1 MDPALTA
8 TLTTLLPSLS
18 TIPPDLTR
26 HATHLLLASKHTIPL
41 PARQEY
47 ARAYICAHIACVRLA
62 PLLSLP
68 EATNAHVPVP
78 KRQYDALY
86 KLFEEKL
93 PAMKRQGEDKDRGAF
108 LKRDVVDRV
117 CDAMHVVETGLVKDG
132 MACLL
137 GADGGKE
144 TTVFVTRNGTSDDRR
159 ASLEWSVLGAVIFTV
174 KFGDIIDHTY
184 APPEKNEKDQ
194 NREEIEEENGEQH
207 PTIHSTSTTSTPRKP
222 NRPAKARLLITKEHS
237 FFKAKFLKLAFGR
250 ITPTVLDNV
259 IVELQTAC
267 FRPFRAPKRPY
278 TKLIQ
283 AWILDLRKVLDAQA
297 KSSGLQLDG
306 GGRAKGISGIGRM
319 VRGSVIYLTEKRR
332 REYDV
337 WLKATK
343 RRLDVLEME
352 GKQRQIEG

>member
-18 TIPPDLTR
+18 TIPPELTR
-26 HATHLLLASKHTIPL
+26 HATHLLLASRHTISL
-41 PARQEY
+41 PARQEH

-68 EATNAHVPVP
+68 EATNVHVPVTR
-78 KRQYDALY
+78 RQYDALY

-93 PAMKRQGEDKDRGAF
+93 PAMKRQGEDKDPGTF

-117 CDAMHVVETGLVKDG
+117 CDAMHVVEVGLVKDG
-132 MACLL
+132 IACLC
-137 GADGGKE
+137 GADGEKG
-144 TTVFVTRNGTSDDRR
+144 TTVFVIRKGTRDDKR

-184 APPEKNEKDQ
+184 APPEQNEQDQ
-194 NREEIEEENGEQH
+194 NREEIEDEDGEQR
-207 PTIHSTSTTSTPRKP
+207 PTLQSTSTTSTPRKP
-222 NRPAKARLLITKEHS
+222 NSPIARLLITKEHGI
-237 FFKAKFLKLAFGR
+237 FKAKFLKLAFGR
-250 ITPTVLDNV
+250 ITPTVLDNA

-267 FRPFRAPKRPY
+267 YGSLRAPKKPY
-278 TKLIQ
+278 TKLIE
-283 AWILDLRKVLDAQA
+283 AWILDLRKVLDAQT
-297 KSSGLQLDG
+297 KSSSLQLDG

-337 WLKATK
+337 WLEATK
-343 RRLDVLEME
+343 RRLNVIERQQ
-352 GKQRQIEG
+352 KQRLIDG

>member
-41 PARQEY
+41 PARQEH
-47 ARAYICAHIACVRLA
+47 ARAYICAHIACARLA

-68 EATNAHVPVP
+68 EATNVHVPVT
-78 KRQYDALY
+78 KKQYEALY

-93 PAMKRQGEDKDRGAF
+93 PAMKRQGEDKDQSAF

-117 CDAMHVVETGLVKDG
+117 CDAMHVVETGLVKNG
-132 MACLL
+132 MACLW
-137 GADGGKE
+137 GADGGKG
-144 TTVFVTRNGTSDDRR
+144 TTVFVIRNGTSDDRR
-159 ASLEWSVLGAVIFTV
+159 ASLEWSVLGAVIFTI

-184 APPEKNEKDQ
+184 APPEQNEKDQ
-194 NREEIEEENGEQH
+194 NREEIEDENGEQH
-207 PTIHSTSTTSTPRKP
+207 PTTQSTATTSTPRKP
-222 NRPAKARLLITKEHS
+222 NRPKARLLITKEHS
-237 FFKAKFLKLAFGR
+237 TFKAKFLKLAFGR
-250 ITPTVLDNV
+250 ITPTLLDNV

-267 FRPFRAPKRPY
+267 FRPLRAPKRPY

-283 AWILDLRKVLDAQA
+283 AWILNLRELLDAQT
-297 KSSGLQLDG
+297 KSSGLQLNG

-332 REYDV
+332 REYDI

-343 RRLDVLEME
+343 RRLDVLDMQQ
-352 GKQRQIEG
+352 KQRRIDG

>member
-26 HATHLLLASKHTIPL
+26 HATHLFLASKHSISL
-41 PARQEY
+41 PARQEH

-68 EATNAHVPVP
+68 EATNVHVPVTR
-78 KRQYDALY
+78 RQYDALY

-93 PAMKRQGEDKDRGAF
+93 PAMKRHGEDKDRGAL
-108 LKRDVVDRV
+108 LKRDVVDNV
-117 CDAMHVVETGLVKDG
+117 CDAMQIVEAGLAKDG
-132 MACLL
+132 LACLW
-137 GADGGKE
+137 GEDGEKE
-144 TTVFVTRNGTSDDRR
+144 AATVFVIRKVTGDDKR

-184 APPEKNEKDQ
+184 ATPEQ
-194 NREEIEEENGEQH
+194 NGEEIEAENGEQH
-207 PTIHSTSTTSTPRKP
+207 PKLQSTSTTSTPRKP
-222 NRPAKARLLITKEHS
+222 NPPKARLLITKEHEI
-237 FFKAKFLKLAFGR
+237 FKAKFLKLAFGR
-250 ITPTVLDNV
+250 ITPTILDNA

-267 FRPFRAPKRPY
+267 FGSFRAAKKPY
-278 TKLIQ
+278 TELIQ
-283 AWILDLRKVLDAQA
+283 AWILHLRKALDGRT
-297 KSSGLQLDG
+297 KSSSLQMDRG
-306 GGRAKGISGIGRM
+306 SRVKGISGIGRM

-337 WLKATK
+337 WLEATMQ
-343 RRLDVLEME
+343 RLDVLERQE
-352 GKQRQIEG
+352 KQRRIDG